1 MVVVGSGSG
10 SPPPSPPSP
19 TASDAA
25 AAPTLS
31 LPSRPRRLLYP
42 LAAALA
48 VLLFFYRL
56 LLMES
61 SLADQAGANVPK
73 FRRMQFWDFP
83 AESEVVALREVYH
96 DVEASV
102 TFDDARGTVRFGTS
116 ATADFRTGHDR
127 LPTVFFRGPTF
138 FISGW
143 NPAGHKVRFGGLW
156 DVGCG
161 CVGVWLARGGGAGA
175 SALVVGCERCACT
188 IVKVSFCPSFFTIA
202 HAPSSSSAC
211 SRCYHGVGQVNTTY
225 NKEAN
230 KDLLP
235 ILLRMSPR
243 PSKIQAGYVSGI
255 AAKFVTSVDP
265 SVYVCVFLLRV
276 ITGAN
281 KTKLR
286 MESEYRLVPLGVGLF
301 SVPDLTPR
309 TDVAPL
315 PPRIVSPFA
324 PPMQNAKKHQS
335 RISNIRFCRIFHDT
349 EGACDIFKPPD
360 NHCHA

>member
-1 MVVVGSGSG
+1 MVIVGSSGSG

-161 CVGVWLARGGGAGA
+161 CVCVWVCGWPEGAGP
-175 SALVVGCERCACT
+175 GR
-188 IVKVSFCPSFFTIA
+188 
-202 HAPSSSSAC
+202 
-211 SRCYHGVGQVNTTY
+211 
-225 NKEAN
+225 
-230 KDLLP
+230 LLW
-235 ILLRMSPR
+235 
-243 PSKIQAGYVSGI
+243 
-255 AAKFVTSVDP
+255 
-265 SVYVCVFLLRV
+265 
-276 ITGAN
+276 
-281 KTKLR
+281 
-286 MESEYRLVPLGVGLF
+286 
-301 SVPDLTPR
+301 
-309 TDVAPL
+309 
-315 PPRIVSPFA
+315 
-324 PPMQNAKKHQS
+324 
-335 RISNIRFCRIFHDT
+335 
-349 EGACDIFKPPD
+349 
-360 NHCHA
+360 